1 MMKKAILIVAVLSF
15 LVLNGFMSFAAEKNK
30 GEGTMSSY
38 PQLTATIKTNK
49 GDIKLD
55 LFPDKAPLT
64 VLNFVNLSK
73 RGFYNNLTFHRVIP
87 DFMIQGGCPLGT
99 GTGGPGY
106 RFQDEFSPELK
117 HGKPGILSMANAGPG
132 TNGSQFFITHVPTPH
147 LNNRHTVFG
156 EVAGPKDQEVVNS
169 IVRGD
174 SIDTILIEG
183 DHTRLAEDHKEQL
196 DQWNKVLD
204 KR

>member
-15 LVLNGFMSFAAEKNK
+15 LVLNGFMSFAAEKSK

-73 RGFYNNLTFHRVIP
+73 RGFYDNLTFHRVIP

-106 RFQDEFSPELK
+106 RFKDEFSPELK
-117 HGKPGILSMANAGPG
+117 HGKPGILSMANAGPN

-169 IVRGD
+169 IVKGD
-174 SIDTILIEG
+174 SIETILIEG
-183 DHTRLAEDHKEQL
+183 DYARLAEDHKEQL

-204 KR
+204 KK